1 MYVLKT
7 LSKTIFKSNQKS
19 SENVITKNVMQ
30 TETPLDP
37 DLKKSFMA
45 PFYGWG
51 STASRLEPLW
61 GGSLLFTTKFLEIPG
76 NHFIDLWRVN
86 GWVDLGATH

>member
-37 DLKKSFMA
+37 DLKKTLWPLFMDGVQL
-45 PFYGWG
+45 PQG
-51 STASRLEPLW
+51 
-61 GGSLLFTTKFLEIPG
+61 
-76 NHFIDLWRVN
+76 
-86 GWVDLGATH
+86 